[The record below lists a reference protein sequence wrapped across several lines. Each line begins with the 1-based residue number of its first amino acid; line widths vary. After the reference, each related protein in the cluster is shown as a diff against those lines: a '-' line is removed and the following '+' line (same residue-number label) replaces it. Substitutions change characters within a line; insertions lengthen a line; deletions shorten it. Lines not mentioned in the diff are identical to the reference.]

1 MTEIPSFKNLRNEDD
16 GSNAAK
22 GAAGLTSSTPPLYTR
37 AGLAPIAGVGAD
49 ATHAGAHV
57 ATASETDIYFSADI
71 ETDGPIPGP
80 FSMLSF
86 ALVTAGTFDGVQF
99 IRAKSY
105 ERSFYSELRPI
116 SDEFEAEA
124 LQVNGLDRDRL
135 VASGPDPKEVMTAAL
150 KWIEREAQ
158 GRRPVLV
165 AYPLSFD
172 WTWLYWYFV
181 KFAVGGSPFE
191 HSRCYDLK
199 TAFAVKA
206 NLPICRAGRSKVP
219 NHLRGTHPHTHHALD
234 DAIEQAELFAN
245 IFEWSKGE

>member
-1 MTEIPSFKNLRNEDD
+1 MSDASVVGDRRIACERPIAP
-16 GSNAAK
+16 
-22 GAAGLTSSTPPLYTR
+22 LTSSWKTLYTR
-37 AGLAPIAGVGAD
+37 AGSSPTFGAG
-49 ATHAGAHV
+49 TFTAGTHV
-57 ATASETDIYFSADI
+57 ASIASETDLYFSADI

-86 ALVTAGTFDGVQF
+86 ALVAAGSFDGVRF
-99 IRAKSY
+99 TRPTSY
-105 ERSFYSELRPI
+105 DRSFYSELRPI
-116 SDEFEAEA
+116 SDRFEAEA
-124 LQVNGLDRDRL
+124 LAVNGLDRDRL
-135 VASGPDPKEVMTAAL
+135 IVDGADPREVMTAANR
-150 KWIEREAQ
+150 WIEEQAQ

-181 KFAVGGSPFE
+181 KFAVGGSPFD

-206 NLPICRAGRSKVP
+206 NIPICRAGRSKIP
-219 NHLRGTHPHTHHALD
+219 AHLRGTHPHTHHALD

-245 IFEWSKGE
+245 IFEWGRA